1 MNDEFKNSPD
11 SEKKKARRKIRPGHL
26 KDLNLST
33 KFSKLFSGQKLFTA
47 IWSQKDG
54 SAFNDIK
61 KAFGHLN
68 PKKTAIS
75 LILGLLVVY
84 MLTGIYIV
92 NPGEQAVIRRFGAVQ
107 PQAVSEGI
115 HYRLPYPV
123 DQVQKVSVS
132 EVRRA
137 DIGMS
142 LPEHLH
148 NEDDAPQSIQLLTG
162 DENIIASQAIV
173 HYKVKDAAKFLYSV
187 SENSEQLVRYGV
199 EAALVKAMAVMPV
212 DNILSTEKVQVQNSI
227 MQNTQEI
234 LDSYDAGIQITAF
247 NIQAITPPDAV
258 ADAFLDVTTAKEEK
272 ETAINEANGYY
283 NSLIPEARAK
293 ANTAI
298 SQAESYKTQQVNLA
312 TGEADK
318 FVSMLQQY
326 QNNSRIYSQDT
337 TKYRLLLET
346 FEKILPKVNKYIV
359 DSSDGSVDVKMFDP
373 SMLTDT
379 QINGPTN

>member
-1 MNDEFKNSPD
+1 
-11 SEKKKARRKIRPGHL
+11 
-26 KDLNLST
+26 
-33 KFSKLFSGQKLFTA
+33 
-47 IWSQKDG
+47 
-54 SAFNDIK
+54 
-61 KAFGHLN
+61 
-68 PKKTAIS
+68 
-75 LILGLLVVY
+75 
-84 MLTGIYIV
+84 
-92 NPGEQAVIRRFGAVQ
+92 
-107 PQAVSEGI
+107 
-115 HYRLPYPV
+115 
-123 DQVQKVSVS
+123 
-132 EVRRA
+132 
-137 DIGMS
+137 
-142 LPEHLH
+142 
-148 NEDDAPQSIQLLTG
+148 
-162 DENIIASQAIV
+162 
-173 HYKVKDAAKFLYSV
+173 VKDAAKFLYSV
-187 SENSEQLVRYGV
+187 SENSEQLVRYSV

-234 LDSYDAGIQITAF
+234 LDSYGAGIQITAF

-298 SQAESYKTQQVNLA
+298 SQAESYKTQQVNIA

-318 FVSMLQQY
+318 FISMLQQY

-373 SMLTDT
+373 SMLTDA
-379 QINGPTN
+379 QLDSPAN